1 MELISIKTVFRFE
14 LTQDYGLR
22 YPLGLF
28 RMVIRIN
35 PKGYYLHIYLHRF
48 AVVLSSIQIAAAN
61 GWWLLQQRRR
71 AASTLTCLHLHLRL
85 HLRLRLHK
93 KNQHN
98 QSTASRDGHAVC
110 ASLQALARIPRAT
123 AAALTAV
130 VASIVA
136 TTRAHAKVP
145 VQASAN
151 SAPARAP
158 APALGWVPVS
168 NL

>member
-1 MELISIKTVFRFE
+1 MSWRGGGTGGDVRSQGETPVAFLHWILMELISIKTVFRFE

-98 QSTASRDGHAVC
+98 QSTASHQPPPSPQPPG
-110 ASLQALARIPRAT
+110 
-123 AAALTAV
+123 
-130 VASIVA
+130 
-136 TTRAHAKVP
+136 
-145 VQASAN
+145 
-151 SAPARAP
+151 
-158 APALGWVPVS
+158 
-168 NL
+168 